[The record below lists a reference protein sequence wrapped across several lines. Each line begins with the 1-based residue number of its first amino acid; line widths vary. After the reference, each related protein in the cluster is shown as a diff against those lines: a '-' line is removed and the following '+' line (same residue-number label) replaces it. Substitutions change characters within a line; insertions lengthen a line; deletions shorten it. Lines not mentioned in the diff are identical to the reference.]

1 MLLATKDETIE
12 SAGLGEGGAF
22 TIAASAKAFEVLSSN
37 HYQNKILAV
46 IREITCNAAD
56 AHRLTDRPLSDIEVH
71 LPSVAEPYFSVRD
84 YGPGL
89 SHKDC
94 INLYTTYFRSTKDH
108 DNSAIGGF
116 GLGSKS
122 PFAVTDQFTIVSH
135 HGGAKRTYV
144 CFKAN
149 GQPSIYLAGQEILED
164 RDDTGLMVK
173 VASKDWYAWDRE
185 AKNFFQWWPELPK
198 ITGSWAFKV
207 DPVWDGIGD
216 HGMVSPTKVDG
227 QPEWAFLPF
236 GNGNQVFMGLVT
248 YPLNLD
254 AIPNLPDELRSFFS
268 NTSIF
273 LRFAVGD
280 LSISPSREALS
291 YDPATC
297 NAIIDK
303 LKAVIRDATAAFRNG
318 LAIQPDLYHAR
329 RHVYG
334 SENKGVLTLM
344 EKLATANKLLWKG
357 KPVPRN
363 VSTNIDNFGEG
374 VQADLIGKKSYH
386 KKAQRHIQN
395 AVMYDHSATSKD
407 KLFWAKTAPRNYIA
421 TLTDYFGGAPAWRG
435 LILRGGNYDDVC
447 KFCETMG
454 LPQPIDY
461 ASLPVPAKVPAARG
475 TVLRTTGYTFKDN
488 VTSYTRSTTPLDL
501 EGGGLYLDFT
511 DGKPAYSQQR
521 ALTVLF
527 GSGFFAGNEP
537 RVIGL
542 PNPAKRPANL
552 KLALALNEW
561 AAFDAAWFQENV
573 SEEWLE
579 RAVCAS
585 NIRDWL
591 LRNFYGCAEVLRTA
605 HARNSWRGADDFFN
619 LAGPYFN
626 GSGAFFQPGHLNYD
640 AFTAHASEE
649 QFAAIQRG
657 IDAAKRAEVEWHKF
671 LDANPMMRYTPLNNV
686 PTDILNAYINR

>member
-12 SAGLGEGGAF
+12 SAGLGEGGNF

-37 HYQNKILAV
+37 LYQNKILAV

-56 AHRLTDRPLSDIEVH
+56 AHRLTGRPLSDIEVH

-89 SHKDC
+89 SHEDC
-94 INLYTTYFRSTKDH
+94 ISLYTTYFRSTKDH
-108 DNSAIGGF
+108 DNAAIGGF

-135 HGGAKRTYV
+135 HGGIKRTYV

-149 GQPSIYLAGQEILED
+149 GQPSIYMAGHEILED

-185 AKNFFQWWPELPK
+185 AKQFFRWWPELPQ
-198 ITGSWAFKV
+198 ITGSWAFRV
-207 DPVWDGIGD
+207 DSIWDEIGD
-216 HGMVSPTKVDG
+216 SGMVSPTKVGG

-236 GNGNQVFMGLVT
+236 GLGNQVFMGLVT

-254 AIPNLPDELRSFFS
+254 AIPNLPDELRSFFT

-273 LRFAVGD
+273 LRFPVGG
-280 LSISPSREALS
+280 LAISPSREALS

-303 LKAVIRDATAAFRNG
+303 LKAVIRDATVSFRDG
-318 LAIQPDLYHAR
+318 LAAQPDLHHAR
-329 RHVYG
+329 SHVYG

-363 VSTNIDNFGEG
+363 VSVNISNFG
-374 VQADLIGKKSYH
+374 ADVRADMIGKKSYH
-386 KKAQRHIQN
+386 KKAQRFIQD

-407 KLFWAKTAPRNYIA
+407 KLFWSKTPPRNYISV
-421 TLTDYFGGAPAWRG
+421 LTDYFGGAPAWRG
-435 LILRGGNYDDVC
+435 LILRGGNYDDIC

-461 ASLPVPAKVPAARG
+461 ASLPVPAKAPTARG
-475 TVLRTTGYTFKDN
+475 TVSRTTGYTFKDYA
-488 VTSYTRSTTPLDL
+488 TTYTRSTEPLDL

-511 DGKPAYSQQR
+511 DGKPHYSQQR
-521 ALTVLF
+521 ALSVLF
-527 GSGFFAGNEP
+527 VSNFFSGNEP
-537 RVIGL
+537 RIIGL

-552 KLALALNEW
+552 KLALTLNDW
-561 AAFDAAWFQENV
+561 AAFNTAWFQENV
-573 SEEWLE
+573 SEDWLE
-579 RAVCAS
+579 EQVRAS

-591 LRNFYGCAEVLRTA
+591 HRNFYGGAKVLCAA
-605 HARNSWRGADDFFN
+605 YANKSWRGADDFFN
-619 LAGPYFN
+619 LVGPYFN
-626 GSGAFFQPGHLNYD
+626 TSDTFFKPGYLAYD

-649 QFAAIQRG
+649 QSAAIQRG
-657 IDAAKRAEVEWHKF
+657 IEAAKQVEVEWHKF
-671 LDANPMMRYTPLNNV
+671 LDANPMMRYTPLTNV